1 MTVTHGDVKVSTG
14 ILKYSKRV
22 ETPDL
27 FKIGNLNL
35 NANDNLEL
43 AAA

>member
-1 MTVTHGDVKVSTG
+1 MRRRYGGVKVSTG
-14 ILKYSKRV
+14 ILTYGKRV

-27 FKIGNLNL
+27 FKIGNLKL
-35 NANDNLEL
+35 NANNTEL